1 MWIVSKIS
9 EQQKP
14 NRRIVGVHRS
24 SAQTHTCRAL
34 LLPFDHAYPR
44 DVVLMGLALPVEAV
58 VFREVCWGD
67 DFPIFV
73 VVKVEGCRFAVDVV
87 DSLSFGEQ
95 WCC

>member
-24 SAQTHTCRAL
+24 SAQTHTWRAL
-34 LLPFDHAYPR
+34 LLPLVDANPR
-44 DVVLMGLALPVEAV
+44 DVVLMGLALQVDAV
-58 VFREVCWGD
+58 VLGEVCWGND
-67 DFPIFV
+67 VAIFV
-73 VVKVEGCRFAVDVV
+73 VVNVEGCRFAVDGV
-87 DSLSFGEQ
+87 DSLSFDEQ